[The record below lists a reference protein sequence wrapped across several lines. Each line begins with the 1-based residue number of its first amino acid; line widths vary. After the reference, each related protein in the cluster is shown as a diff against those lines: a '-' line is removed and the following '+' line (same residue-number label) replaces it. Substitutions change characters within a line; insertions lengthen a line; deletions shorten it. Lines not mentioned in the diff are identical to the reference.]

1 MIVDPPVPAEF
12 ADLTAYV
19 NSFLP
24 PQIRMWGFVKAMKS
38 FQARTFCDS
47 RVYEYLLPSYCLL
60 PPASS
65 DPLATVLDETS
76 PGWRE
81 VVKAPLEFSDA
92 APVVDTPEG
101 EEQDPRSRGEFERR
115 RAWRVDPDSMA
126 RFRALIDEYKGTHNF
141 HNYTVGK
148 PFNDSTVKRFMIS
161 LDVRDPAVYGD
172 IEWISVRI
180 HGQSFMLH
188 QIRKMMSMA
197 ILACRT
203 GTPPSLIPA
212 TFGPQRIHI
221 PKAPPLG
228 LLLEQPQFKTYNQ
241 RVHALPNVTGEE
253 RPEVDFGKYAD
264 VMHKFK
270 VEWIYERLREVEY
283 ESNIFHKWIRQIDT
297 TSSRQFGFLNTAG
310 VIPEEATVTLTSWKY
325 GGPGGQPKK
334 KKAEGEGDVGEDG
347 AGQATEG
354 LESDD
359 DEADNAETEG

>member
-1 MIVDPPVPAEF
+1 MIVDPPIPAEF
-12 ADLTAYV
+12 ANLTAYV

-60 PPASS
+60 PPSSS
-65 DPLATVLDETS
+65 DPFSSVLDSTS
-76 PGWRE
+76 PGWRD
-81 VVKAPLEFSDA
+81 VVATPLAFSDA
-92 APVVDTPEG
+92 APPPPAAEEG
-101 EEQDPRSRGEFERR
+101 DIDPRSRGEFERR
-115 RAWRVDPDSMA
+115 RTWRVDADTLS
-126 RFRALIDEYKGTHNF
+126 RFRALIAEYKGTHNF

-148 PFNDSTVKRFMIS
+148 PYNDNTVKRFMIT

-203 GTPPSLIPA
+203 GTPPSLLPL
-212 TFGPQRIHI
+212 TFGPKRIHI

-228 LLLEQPQFKTYNQ
+228 LLLEQPQFRTYNK
-241 RVHALPNVTGEE
+241 RVHELPNVSGEE
-253 RPEVDFGKYAD
+253 RPEVDFKPYEE
-264 VMHKFK
+264 VMHDFK
-270 VEWIYERLREVEY
+270 VHWIYERLREVEF
-283 ESNIFHKWIRQIDT
+283 EANIFHKWIRQIDT
-297 TSSRQFGFLNTAG
+297 TSNNTFGYLNTAG
-310 VIPEEATVTLTSWKY
+310 TIPDEALVTLTSWKY

-334 KKAEGEGDVGEDG
+334 KKEGEEGEGGDAQGDE
-347 AGQATEG
+347 